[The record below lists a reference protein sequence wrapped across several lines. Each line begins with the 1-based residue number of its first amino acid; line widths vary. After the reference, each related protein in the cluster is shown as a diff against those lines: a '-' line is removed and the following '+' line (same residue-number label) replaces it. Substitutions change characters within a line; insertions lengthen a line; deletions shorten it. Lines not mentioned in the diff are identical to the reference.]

1 MLLTRVLAPEPGE
14 KQPEEEQA
22 LFHEALFQAG
32 FARASYDSLREHGV
46 FRELFPDAWD
56 GLQAHDG
63 EHFETLIRRALDNT
77 DTRVAED
84 RPVTPMFLLAVL
96 MWWPIKARAAAL
108 YENEDASPSQALGRA
123 TFEVLGRQ
131 QQIISIPRRF
141 SAPLREMIML
151 QPRFQK
157 MRGARALGFLEHRRF
172 RAAYDF
178 MLLRA
183 GIPRAGA
190 RGRQARRG
198 IRRQR
203 QVGRRV
209 ARQVRR
215 R

>member
-1 MLLTRVLAPEPGE
+1 M
-14 KQPEEEQA
+14 
-22 LFHEALFQAG
+22 
-32 FARASYDSLREHGV
+32 

-183 GIPRAGA
+183 GIGELGADVAEFWTRVQELEGGKRAEAFGVSGKSA
-190 RGRQARRG
+190 GKSAGRSGDDADDDTGGGRPKRRRGR
-198 IRRQR
+198 
-203 QVGRRV
+203 
-209 ARQVRR
+209 RR
-215 R
+215 RKPRNDGGD